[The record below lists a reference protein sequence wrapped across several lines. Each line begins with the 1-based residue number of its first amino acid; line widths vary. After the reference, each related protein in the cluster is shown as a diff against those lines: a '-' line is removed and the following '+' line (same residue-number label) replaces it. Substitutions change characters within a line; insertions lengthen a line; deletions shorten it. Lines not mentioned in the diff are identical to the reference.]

1 MSTKLFGFELLT
13 QQAIDYVAAE
23 IADQRTSAPGDSEIE
38 KLLYLALST
47 SISLGL
53 SEMNGLF
60 VPQDEN
66 HEARL
71 LEQLN
76 FSSLIIRP
84 QAVIGRRRVDFLIH
98 GPDFSDNAKGK
109 WRRLIVECDGHEFH
123 ERTKEQAAKDRA
135 KDRLAVMS
143 GMDCFRFTG
152 SEIWRDPMGCAEQ
165 ILDWAAK
172 DWGGR

>member
-1 MSTKLFGFELLT
+1 MSEKLFGYELLT
-13 QQAIDYVAAE
+13 QQAVDHVISE
-23 IADQRTSAPGDSEIE
+23 LQEQRRDAKGDSEIE
-38 KLLYLALST
+38 KLLYLSLLT
-47 SISLGL
+47 RITLGL
-53 SEMNGLF
+53 SEMSGLF
-60 VPQDEN
+60 VPTDER

-71 LEQLN
+71 LEQLS
-76 FSSLIIRP
+76 FSTLIVRP
-84 QAVIGRRRVDFLIH
+84 QAVIGARRVDFLIH

-135 KDRLAVMS
+135 KDRLAVMA

-165 ILDWAAK
+165 ILDWASK